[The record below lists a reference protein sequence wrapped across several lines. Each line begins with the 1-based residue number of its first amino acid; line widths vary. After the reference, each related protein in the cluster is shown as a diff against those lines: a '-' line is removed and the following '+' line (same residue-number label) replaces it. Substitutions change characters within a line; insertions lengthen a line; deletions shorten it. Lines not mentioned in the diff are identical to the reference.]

1 MQQLNSETKQAIRK
15 SLADDPGAV
24 LDYVAKEH
32 NVTAADIVA
41 CLPEEQAT
49 VIDGSQFETVMRTMS
64 DWGDV
69 TFLVHTEDVI
79 LEAKGT
85 IPKGKTARGFYNLHG
100 APIGG
105 HLKGENCASI
115 AFVSRPLF
123 SSDTRSVQF
132 FNKKGGC
139 MFKVY
144 LGRDEKRQL
153 IPAQIE
159 AFEALEKDLSA
170 I

>member
-1 MQQLNSETKQAIRK
+1 MQSLTSEVKKAIEQ

-32 NVTAADIVA
+32 DVSAADVVA
-41 CLPEEQAT
+41 CLPDDQA
-49 VIDGSQFETVMRTMS
+49 VLVDGSLFETVMKRMS
-64 DWGDV
+64 EWGDI

-105 HLKGENCASI
+105 HLRGDNCASI

-123 SSDTRSVQF
+123 SSDTKSVQF

-144 LGRDEKRQL
+144 LGRDEKRQ
-153 IPAQIE
+153 IFAHQID
-159 AFEALEKDLSA
+159 AFEALKIDLA
-170 I
+170 AH